1 MRSLARFCADPAPH
15 LCSYKRGKKKKSTSA
30 SQVRLLPAG
39 GPLLT
44 AAPAT
49 SAPRPQL
56 GLSARLRPD
65 PLLSREDFGEPG
77 PASGGPSSPS
87 HLSRNRGAERK
98 ARGSWKGKRI
108 EAVQTFPRSVKL
120 GGRPGVG
127 VRVAVA
133 GGGGDPRGGAALGRV
148 QLQGS
153 QAQEAERPWSLSPAP
168 SPRKLPFQLTSLRD
182 HSPTPPRT
190 RLFFE
195 GKGSPSP
202 PSFPPPLCSL
212 PSSPARP
219 GCSVGGLSRLGG
231 RGQRR
236 SLAGAATAGRRR
248 APGLLSRAERAAPAE
263 RTELHLPLRTL
274 QCLLRVCRPD
284 NHRSDRL
291 HTSLRIS
298 AETRGPGQ

>member
-44 AAPAT
+44 AAQAT
-49 SAPRPQL
+49 AAPRPQL

-65 PLLSREDFGEPG
+65 PLLSREDFGELG

-168 SPRKLPFQLTSLRD
+168 SPRKLPFQLTSLWD
-182 HSPTPPRT
+182 HSPTPLAPVCFLRG
-190 RLFFE
+190 RVH
-195 GKGSPSP
+195 
-202 PSFPPPLCSL
+202 PPLH
-212 PSSPARP
+212 PSHRPFAASHPHPLAPAALLGAGAGSAAQVSGGASPGPRLLGDAARRGCSPAR
-219 GCSVGGLSRLGG
+219 
-231 RGQRR
+231 RG
-236 SLAGAATAGRRR
+236 
-248 APGLLSRAERAAPAE
+248 
-263 RTELHLPLRTL
+263 LHLPSRRNCT
-274 QCLLRVCRPD
+274 CL
-284 NHRSDRL
+284 
-291 HTSLRIS
+291 
-298 AETRGPGQ
+298 